1 MNDSHIKR
9 YLSLDLS
16 DGQSC
21 FLWGARKTGKSTF
34 LKERYPTAVYVDL
47 LKADDYATYV
57 KEPARLRHSLQDIH
71 ENKIIVIDEIQK
83 IPILLDEVHYMIE
96 ENKNFQFILCGSS
109 NRRLKVPG
117 TNLLGGRA
125 LRYQFVPLCYPEI
138 NKLDWKRIFNHGLIP
153 SHYTADNPEAR
164 IASYI
169 HDYLLTEVHVEAALR
184 RKDTFARFVNI
195 LGFSQGETINFSN
208 IARDC
213 GVDSKTVRTYFE
225 ILEDMYIG
233 YFVYPFRK
241 KSKRRTI
248 QEMPKFY
255 IFDTGIASYLKNFR
269 FKEMTGT
276 EAGKAFEHYIYLE
289 LMAYKLLNQKRD
301 DITYW
306 RTSDGL
312 EVDFVVQDLAIEVK
326 ISNSLRSSDLKGL
339 KAFGE
344 DFDHQLHVVSFTPMK
359 LNFELG
365 QKKVTIWPV
374 EEFLM
379 NLWAGKLWK

>member
-1 MNDSHIKR
+1 MNDRYIKR
-9 YLSLDLS
+9 HLTLDLS
-16 DGQSC
+16 HNQSC

-34 LKERYPTAVYVDL
+34 LKECYSTALYVDL
-47 LKADDYATYV
+47 LKANDYEAYMRD
-57 KEPARLRHSLQDIH
+57 PASLRYSLQDTN
-71 ENKIIVIDEIQK
+71 ESKVIIIDEIQK

-96 ENKNFQFILCGSS
+96 ANKNLQFILCGSS
-109 NRRLKVPG
+109 CRRLKMPG
-117 TNLLGGRA
+117 INLLGGRA
-125 LRYQFVPLCYPEI
+125 LRYQFVPFCYPEL
-138 NKLDWKRIFNHGLIP
+138 NTLDWKKIFNRGLIP
-153 SHYTADNPEAR
+153 SHYLADNAEAR

-184 RKDTFARFVNI
+184 RKDTFSRFVDI

-213 GVDSKTVRTYFE
+213 GVDYKTARTYFE

-255 IFDTGIASYLKNFR
+255 IFDTGIASYLRR
-269 FKEMTGT
+269 FQFKDMLGV

-326 ISNSLRSSDLKGL
+326 ISKSPRSHDLKGL
-339 KAFGE
+339 KVFGE
-344 DFDHQLHVVSFTPMK
+344 DFNHQLHVVCFVPLKQTIK
-359 LNFELG
+359 FGE
-365 QKKVTIWPV
+365 KKITLWPV
-374 EEFLM
+374 EEFLIH
-379 NLWAGKLWK
+379 LWEGKLWQ

>member
-1 MNDSHIKR
+1 MIDGHIKR
-9 YLSLDLS
+9 HLKLDLS

-34 LKERYPTAVYVDL
+34 LKERYPDAIYVDL
-47 LKADDYATYV
+47 LKANDYETYM
-57 KEPARLRHSLQDIH
+57 KEPASLRHSLRDIH
-71 ENKIIVIDEIQK
+71 ENKIVVIDEIQK
-83 IPILLDEVHYMIE
+83 IPILLDEVHCMMETY
-96 ENKNFQFILCGSS
+96 KNLQFILCGSS

-117 TNLLGGRA
+117 INLLGGRA
-125 LRYQFVPLCYPEI
+125 LRYQFVPLCYPELK
-138 NKLDWKRIFNHGLIP
+138 KLDWGRIFNHGLIP
-153 SHYTADNPEAR
+153 SHYLANNPEAR

-184 RKDTFARFVNI
+184 KKDTFSRFIDI

-213 GVDSKTVRTYFE
+213 GVDYKTIRTYFE

-255 IFDTGIASYLKNFR
+255 IFDTGIASYLKR
-269 FKEMTGT
+269 FKFKDMIGT
-276 EAGKAFEHYIYLE
+276 EVGKSFEHYMYLE
-289 LMAYKLLNQKRD
+289 LMAYKLLNQKRE

-312 EVDFVVQDLAIEVK
+312 EVDFVVQNLAIEVK
-326 ISNSLRSSDLKGL
+326 LSKSLHTSDLKGL
-339 KAFGE
+339 RVFGE
-344 DFDHQLHVVSFTPMK
+344 DFNHQLHVVCFSPIK
-359 LNFELG
+359 LTMELD
-365 QKKVTIWPV
+365 QKKITIWPV

-379 NLWAGKLWK
+379 ALWEGKLWQ